1 MPGDGSALGPRQPSA
16 TNSFAGVFAR
26 RRLAGQPSRRT
37 RAGLRAGD
45 TGFSLVE
52 LILAAALTAIMG
64 AMALMWLFT
73 VNRTATDFTAEQQA
87 ENDLRHI
94 LELAVGEMA
103 DARPPA
109 RCDDDP
115 PPADADSCQV
125 WIDHWDVAAVGVPIY
140 SANARQ
146 LCFYALAASGS
157 PPDPSNTD
165 PPALEGRC
173 LRAKDD
179 RLEIVIADVDYDD
192 QFVSTR
198 PTPAADSDAPTR
210 VLGYGLDGSGVF
222 RYSDFDG
229 ATRTV
234 TSDVEDISAVE
245 ITLRT
250 DDVTLRAGDSGRE
263 MSATLA
269 VRANRFSPF
278 QTPLYT
284 RPGQVTLGSATVTDD
299 SITVSWTAPSTGGEP
314 TGYLVQWKLSTAADF
329 TDEREVPSDETMLTI
344 TGLTTDAT
352 YNVRVTAVNAVGS
365 SSPSE
370 VDATPV
376 TTMPPPTM
384 PTTP

>member
-1 MPGDGSALGPRQPSA
+1 MPGDGSALGSRQPSA

-37 RAGLRAGD
+37 RAVLRAGD

-52 LILAAALTAIMG
+52 LLLAAALTAIMG

-73 VNRTATDFTAEQQA
+73 VNRTATDFTAGQQA

-173 LRAKDD
+173 LSAKDD
-179 RLEIVIADVDYDD
+179 RLEIVIVDVDYDD

-198 PTPAADSDAPTR
+198 PTPAAD
-210 VLGYGLDGSGVF
+210 
-222 RYSDFDG
+222 
-229 ATRTV
+229 
-234 TSDVEDISAVE
+234 
-245 ITLRT
+245 T
-250 DDVTLRAGDSGRE
+250 DDPDTGARIRAGWQRC
-263 MSATLA
+263 L
-269 VRANRFSPF
+269 
-278 QTPLYT
+278 
-284 RPGQVTLGSATVTDD
+284 QVPRLRRRQPHLG
-299 SITVSWTAPSTGGEP
+299 
-314 TGYLVQWKLSTAADF
+314 
-329 TDEREVPSDETMLTI
+329 DERYRGRRGHRDQPDPRRCGSEAQRRRQGDGCHARGP
-344 TGLTTDAT
+344 GP
-352 YNVRVTAVNAVGS
+352 TASLLSRRRSTQGPGRLCSA
-365 SSPSE
+365 
-370 VDATPV
+370 
-376 TTMPPPTM
+376 PPR
-384 PTTP
+384 

>member
-1 MPGDGSALGPRQPSA
+1 M
-16 TNSFAGVFAR
+16 AG
-26 RRLAGQPSRRT
+26 
-37 RAGLRAGD
+37 
-45 TGFSLVE
+45 
-52 LILAAALTAIMG
+52 ALTTIMG
-64 AMALMWLFT
+64 AMALLWLFT
-73 VNRTATDFTAEQQA
+73 VNRTSTDFTAEQQA
-87 ENDLRHI
+87 ENELRHI
-94 LELAVGEMA
+94 LELAVGEIA

-109 RCDDDP
+109 RCADDP
-115 PPADADSCQV
+115 LPADADSCQTWV
-125 WIDHWDVAAVGVPIY
+125 DHWDVANVGVPIY
-140 SANARQ
+140 TANAGQ
-146 LCFYALAASGS
+146 MCFYAVAAAGS

-173 LRAKDD
+173 IRAKDD
-179 RLEIVIADVDYDD
+179 RLEVVIADVVYDSRLI
-192 QFVSTR
+192 STR
-198 PTPAADSDAPTR
+198 PRPAARTDDPTR

-222 RYSDFDG
+222 RYRDFGG

-234 TSDVEDISAVE
+234 TSDVEDISAVQ

-284 RPGQVTLGSATVTDD
+284 RPGQVALGSATVTDD
-299 SITVSWTAPSTGGEP
+299 SITVSWAAPSTGGEP

-329 TDEREVPSDETMLTI
+329 TGEREVPSDETMLTI

-365 SSPSE
+365 STPSE

-384 PTTP
+384 PPTSVP